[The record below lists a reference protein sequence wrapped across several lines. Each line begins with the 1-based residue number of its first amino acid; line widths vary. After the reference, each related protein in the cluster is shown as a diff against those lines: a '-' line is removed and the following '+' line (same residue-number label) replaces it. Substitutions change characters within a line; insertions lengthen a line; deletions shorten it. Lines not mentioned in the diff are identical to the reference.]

1 MRRQGAPLRH
11 SCDHRR
17 EGTPASFLCR
27 LHRVGAPP
35 MHPMPACQP
44 LLAGWWARRA
54 REPNPSCPR
63 ALRTGVGNLSSQAEQ
78 ARGLA
83 SPSRPP

>member
-1 MRRQGAPLRH
+1 
-11 SCDHRR
+11 
-17 EGTPASFLCR
+17 
-27 LHRVGAPP
+27 

-44 LLAGWWARRA
+44 FLAGWWARRA

-63 ALRTGVGNLSSQAEQ
+63 TLRTGVGNLSSQAEQ